1 MARLPEYEKKR
12 DFSHTP
18 EPAPGG
24 AEPQPHAPRFV
35 VHKHHARALHYD
47 LRLEIE
53 GALASWSVPRGPTF
67 DPAVKRLAVQT
78 EDHPLEYGD
87 FEGRI
92 PDGQYGAG
100 DSLLWDRGQYETVPS
115 GQAAAQRKKGHLRF
129 VLRGEK
135 LRGEWHLVRTTRAD
149 GRRAAQGDATASGPK
164 AQWLLFKVADADA
177 DPGLDVVTARP
188 ESVLTG
194 RVQMQGPGRGG
205 SPANAPKPSMPK
217 LLAGG
222 VLGEGGA
229 TGAGGAGGGSAR
241 GAELAGL
248 ANTPAVLL
256 AGPLFARPHPE
267 RLRID
272 VARPRDLLA
281 LPASLFALPPPV
293 PVAAAGARS
302 ELVVRLDGQGA
313 GSAALGQVAEVAQI
327 ARGFFAELGLV
338 ALCSIAGP
346 RSLHLRVALAS
357 GQSAAAVE
365 RFARRVA
372 ETLAASLQGLSLA
385 GARGAGGAP
394 AAGAG
399 AAGAQAAVVID
410 PAESAA
416 GAQPPELLAACVGA
430 TKLRCVPLAWDE
442 VTVELSPGRFTAA
455 LAKRRARRS
464 AALLLEH
471 RANTS
476 VLPAAR

>member
-1 MARLPEYEKKR
+1 MARLPEYERKR
-12 DFSHTP
+12 DFSLTP
-18 EPAPGG
+18 EPAPGS
-24 AEPQPHAPRFV
+24 AAPRPEAPRFV

-47 LRLEIE
+47 LRLEID

-100 DSLLWDRGQYETVPS
+100 DSLLWDRGHYETVPS
-115 GQAAAQRKKGHLRF
+115 GQASAQRKKGHVRF

-149 GRRAAQGDATASGPK
+149 GRRAAQGDGTASGPK
-164 AQWLLFKVADADA
+164 AQWLLFKVADAEA
-177 DPGLDVVTARP
+177 NPGLDVIVARP

-194 RVQMQGPGRGG
+194 RVEMQGPGRGG

-229 TGAGGAGGGSAR
+229 PAAAR
-241 GAELAGL
+241 GAGPAGL
-248 ANTPAVLL
+248 ANTPALLL
-256 AGPLFARPHPE
+256 AGPLFATPHPE

-281 LPASLFALPPPV
+281 LPAWLFALPK
-293 PVAAAGARS
+293 AGAAGLPAPGPS
-302 ELVVRLDGQGA
+302 STSSPAELVLRLEGRGPVEGA
-313 GSAALGQVAEVAQI
+313 AIGPVAEVAQI
-327 ARGFFAELGLV
+327 VRGFFAELGLA

-346 RSLHLRVALAS
+346 RALHLRVALAP
-357 GQSAAAVE
+357 GQPATAVE

-372 ETLAASLQGLSLA
+372 ETLAGSLPGLAL
-385 GARGAGGAP
+385 GPAP
-394 AAGAG
+394 APDR
-399 AAGAQAAVVID
+399 AQAAVVID

-416 GAQPPELLAACVGA
+416 GAQPPELLAACAGA
-430 TKLRCVPLAWDE
+430 TRLRCVPLAWDE
-442 VTVELSPGRFTAA
+442 VTAELAPGRFTAA
-455 LAKRRARRS
+455 LAKRRAKQS
-464 AALLLEH
+464 AALLAGH
-471 RANTS
+471 QANPA

>member
-1 MARLPEYEKKR
+1 MARLPEYEQKR
-12 DFSHTP
+12 DFSLTP
-18 EPAPGG
+18 EPAPGT
-24 AEPQPHAPRFV
+24 AVPQPHAPRFV

-47 LRLEIE
+47 LRLEID

-100 DSLLWDRGQYETVPS
+100 DSLLWDRGHYETVPS
-115 GQAAAQRKKGHLRF
+115 GQASAQRKKGHVRF

-149 GRRAAQGDATASGPK
+149 GRRAAQGDGTASGPK

-177 DPGLDVVTARP
+177 NPGLDVITARP

-194 RVQMQGPGRGG
+194 RVEMQGPGRGG

-229 TGAGGAGGGSAR
+229 RSQNAPGAARAGSMLR

-248 ANTPAVLL
+248 AGTPAVLL
-256 AGPLFARPHPE
+256 AGPLFATPHPE

-272 VARPRDLLA
+272 VARPRELLSM
-281 LPASLFALPPPV
+281 PASLFALPAV
-293 PVAAAGARS
+293 PVVAAPAPGVATAAGPA
-302 ELVVRLDGQGA
+302 ELVLRLDGR
-313 GSAALGQVAEVAQI
+313 AASGVGIGTVAEMAQI
-327 ARGFFAELGLV
+327 ARGFFAELGI
-338 ALCSIAGP
+338 ASLCAIAGP
-346 RSLHLRVALAS
+346 RSLHLRVALAP
-357 GQSAAAVE
+357 GQAAAAVE

-372 ETLAASLQGLSLA
+372 ETLAGSLPGLALA
-385 GARGAGGAP
+385 GAP
-394 AAGAG
+394 EAAK
-399 AAGAQAAVVID
+399 AAVVID

-416 GAQPPELLAACVGA
+416 AAARPELLAACAGA
-430 TKLRCVPLAWDE
+430 PKLRCVPLAWDE

-455 LAKRRARRS
+455 LAKRRARQS
-464 AALLLEH
+464 AALLVEH
-471 RANTS
+471 RAHP
-476 VLPAAR
+476 VRLPAAR